1 MMFSPRL
8 NSLRHR
14 WRAFVTTLVVVA
26 TLVAGSLV
34 VIRVTARPG
43 TPAAQAGAAVP
54 VHAVH
59 GRPVRVPAMKA
70 WHRPAASWP
79 AAGPATAA
87 LTAPAP
93 RARRGPG
100 RPGAGPSAG

>member
-43 TPAAQAGAAVP
+43 TPAAP

-79 AAGPATAA
+79 AAGRATVA
-87 LTAPAP
+87 LAS

-100 RPGAGPSAG
+100 RPGAGPSA

>member
-43 TPAAQAGAAVP
+43 TPAAQAGAAGP
-54 VHAVH
+54 VHA
-59 GRPVRVPAMKA
+59 GRGR
-70 WHRPAASWP
+70 
-79 AAGPATAA
+79 AG
-87 LTAPAP
+87 
-93 RARRGPG
+93 RGPG
-100 RPGAGPSAG
+100 GEGRARGGGPGGAGRGPVGRWGARGGPAGLGRPA